1 MKRFAQLLMIAG
13 MLSMFAC
20 SSNASK
26 TETTTDT
33 TTVKE
38 ATAPV
43 ADSTVKADTT
53 ATTAAPEAK

>member
-1 MKRFAQLLMIAG
+1 
-13 MLSMFAC
+13 MFAC

>member
-20 SSNASK
+20 SSNANK
-26 TETTTDT
+26 TEATDT

-38 ATAPV
+38 ATAPA
-43 ADSTVKADTT
+43 ADTAVKADTT
-53 ATTAAPEAK
+53 ATAAPAPEKK